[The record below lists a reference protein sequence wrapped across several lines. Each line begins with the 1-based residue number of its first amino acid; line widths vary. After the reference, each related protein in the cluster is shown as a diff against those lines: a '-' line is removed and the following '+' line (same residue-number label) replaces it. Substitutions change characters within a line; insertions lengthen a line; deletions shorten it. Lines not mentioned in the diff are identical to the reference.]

1 MGGVRRRKGGID
13 PLHGGGMISGTTHHS
28 KEIPSI
34 NSWVLGPTHYYAV
47 QKKKTHIITLTNG
60 FISFS
65 VCEIKA
71 IIKIANIMQSRHTV
85 I

>member
-1 MGGVRRRKGGID
+1 MRRKGDLRID
-13 PLHGGGMISGTTHHS
+13 LFHGGGIISGTTHHS

-34 NSWVLGPTHYYAV
+34 NSWVLGPTHNYAV
-47 QKKKTHIITLTNG
+47 QKKKPHIITPTNG

-65 VCEIKA
+65 VCENKA
-71 IIKIANIMQSRHTV
+71 IIKLANIIQSRHTV